1 MKRKRKSIL
10 DRLYSYDK
18 RNNAYKIEISLDK
31 YEDIY
36 NEWDPTPFKKRDI
49 EEEFIKYVIDSS
61 IDIPMKYNLDLY
73 LYLPES
79 MYDEKKE
86 KNAKAAMK
94 SYFNYMLDRNKRVLN
109 TSIARCMRSSFI
121 GLILLCIYY
130 VTIGD
135 TVNDIA
141 RVLVEGISILGW
153 VALWDVGEEL
163 LLNLITNYNRRR
175 NLKRI
180 SRAKVEFVYQ

>member
-1 MKRKRKSIL
+1 MKRQKRSTL
-10 DRLYSYDK
+10 DRLYNYDK

-61 IDIPMKYNLDLY
+61 VDIPMRYNLDLY
-73 LYLPES
+73 LYLPEN
-79 MYDEKKE
+79 MKDEKKE
-86 KNAKAAMK
+86 KMAKAAMK
-94 SYFNYMLDRNKRVLN
+94 SYFNYLLDRNKRTLSA
-109 TSIARCMRSSFI
+109 SIARCLRSAFI
-121 GLILLCIYY
+121 GVVLLCVYY
-130 VTIGD
+130 LSLVD
-135 TVNDIA
+135 VMNEIA
-141 RVLVEGISILGW
+141 RVLIEGVSILGW

-163 LLNLITNYNRRR
+163 LLNLITNYNKRR

-180 SRAKVEFVYQ
+180 SEAKVEFVYK